1 MRVRDGHSRQ
11 KRHMS
16 KGIGARNATMC
27 MKKPKQFRGCHS
39 IKYVAGSSRQVL
51 RERFEHLS
59 MILEAFGI
67 PLKGFK
73 LRNNM
78 VRVEFRSI
86 AVAVEE
92 ENRIDRE
99 KIYRRRQVRKL
110 SLIQVKEKGDD
121 PSSAAIVRIERRGRS
136 EEYSEGEIGRTL

>member
-1 MRVRDGHSRQ
+1 M
-11 KRHMS
+11 
-16 KGIGARNATMC
+16 
-27 MKKPKQFRGCHS
+27 
-39 IKYVAGSSRQVL
+39 

-59 MILEAFGI
+59 VILEALGI

-110 SLIQVKEKGDD
+110 SLIQVKEKGD

-136 EEYSEGEIGRTL
+136 EEYSEGEIVRTL